1 MIYIDLYILFCIL
14 STGQPNLSLTFYTAE
29 FFATRLVSMNINV
42 RLRSCTTVR
51 HPTVM
56 KQQGLTARQ
65 SNCFDAVL
73 FSLYLLV
80 KVRAFYIIIDFLIS
94 IIHDQ
99 IFLIMI

>member
-1 MIYIDLYILFCIL
+1 MFYFVFYLQDK
-14 STGQPNLSLTFYTAE
+14 PNLSLTYTAE
-29 FFATRLVSMNINV
+29 FFATRLVSMNIDV

-80 KVRAFYIIIDFLIS
+80 KVRAFYILF
-94 IIHDQ
+94 
-99 IFLIMI
+99 IF